1 LPSWVQVIARGIPA
15 TYVFEGMRQVLRGEG
30 FPTHHLVCA
39 FGLNVLYLI
48 GAGMFFNY
56 MFGVA
61 REKGLLAKLGTQ

>member
-1 LPSWVQVIARGIPA
+1 
-15 TYVFEGMRQVLRGEG
+15 MRQVLRGEG
-30 FPTHHLVCA
+30 FPTHDLVCA